1 VEISLYPN
9 NRLRVLEILNHPPGE
24 TFIQQHAIALNTYA
38 PEIELCWAFT
48 QTNLNGRLKQ
58 FDFSTTK
65 CYAWPNYNLY
75 PKWKQA
81 LVKATYFGKSL
92 DALYKPQLN
101 LLKKIKPD
109 LVHFHFS
116 SLAVKYAHL
125 CVELDIPYTFSVRG
139 SDIQLAPENDPDYVK
154 SLQKV
159 MQHAKAIHCV
169 SYSLQHDLFEYAG
182 PSNKSNV
189 IRTAISDDWQTIE
202 RRPQQGL
209 LIAIGRLNWRKGFPD
224 LLLACKLLRDKKKNF
239 QLIIIGEG
247 PQRHEL
253 EFMIRDLNLTN
264 TVTLAGK
271 QSHTQIREWFSKAQ
285 LFVLSSIAEGFP
297 NVVAEAMMAGVP
309 VLTSNCDG
317 IPELIKDQKNAFVYE
332 TGNVN
337 HLTDQLEI
345 MLEKSNLNELINNAQ
360 QLSKESFSH
369 RNHAIRFKQLW
380 Q

>member
-1 VEISLYPN
+1 
-9 NRLRVLEILNHPPGE
+9 
-24 TFIQQHAIALNTYA
+24 
-38 PEIELCWAFT
+38 
-48 QTNLNGRLKQ
+48 
-58 FDFSTTK
+58 
-65 CYAWPNYNLY
+65 
-75 PKWKQA
+75 
-81 LVKATYFGKSL
+81 
-92 DALYKPQLN
+92 
-101 LLKKIKPD
+101 
-109 LVHFHFS
+109 
-116 SLAVKYAHL
+116 
-125 CVELDIPYTFSVRG
+125 
-139 SDIQLAPENDPDYVK
+139 
-154 SLQKV
+154 
-159 MQHAKAIHCV
+159 
-169 SYSLQHDLFEYAG
+169 
-182 PSNKSNV
+182 
-189 IRTAISDDWQTIE
+189 
-202 RRPQQGL
+202 
-209 LIAIGRLNWRKGFPD
+209 
-224 LLLACKLLRDKKKNF
+224 
-239 QLIIIGEG
+239 
-247 PQRHEL
+247 
-253 EFMIRDLNLTN
+253 MIRDLNLTN